1 MNILIIGG
9 TRFLGRHLSEVA
21 LARGHRLTLFHR
33 GRTGA
38 ELFPEAARVL
48 GDRTADLDR
57 LSGSRWDAVIDTCG
71 YRPAELRAACGALQ
85 GRVGHYSFVSSISV
99 YAAGLAAPIDEEAAV
114 RRLSEPDQDAVA
126 LTGETYGS
134 LKTACEE
141 ALTAGFPGPK
151 AIVRPGL
158 IVGPHD
164 PTDRFSYWPWR
175 IDRGGRYLVPD
186 DPDCPVQV
194 IDARDLAAWML
205 DLAESGTAG
214 TFNAVGPRRP
224 LTLGSLLASCRR
236 LAQQP
241 GQALPLDES
250 RIESLGLQPFTD
262 LPLWLPKAGQD
273 FSRVSHRRAL
283 AAGLTFRPL
292 EDTLADTLA
301 WARTELADRPLR
313 AGLAPEREAEL
324 LGQVG
329 GLGAGSGAAGG

>member
-9 TRFLGRHLSEVA
+9 TRFLGRHLAEAA

-33 GRTGA
+33 GLTGA
-38 ELFPEAARVL
+38 ELFPEATRVL
-48 GDRTADLDR
+48 GNRTTDLDR
-57 LSGSRWDAVIDTCG
+57 LSGGRWDAVIDTSG
-71 YRPAELRAACGALQ
+71 YRPAELRAACRLLQ
-85 GRVGHYSFVSSISV
+85 DRVGHYSFVSSISV
-99 YAAGLAAPIDEEAAV
+99 YADGLAAPIDEEAAV

-126 LTGETYGS
+126 LTGETYGA

-186 DPDCPVQV
+186 DADCPVQV

-205 DLAESGTAG
+205 DLTESGTAG

-224 LTLGSLLASCRR
+224 LTLGRLLQACRQ
-236 LAQQP
+236 LARSP
-241 GQALPLDES
+241 GQAIPLDEA
-250 RIESLGLQPFTD
+250 RVQSLGLQPFTD

-292 EDTLADTLA
+292 EDTLADTQA
-301 WARTELADRPLR
+301 WACTELADRPLR
-313 AGLAPEREAEL
+313 AGLTPEREAAL

-329 GLGAGSGAAGG
+329 GLGPGRSAA